1 MMARPENKKERLKRF
16 RLVLEDEGGD
26 MRKTIKRFLDIK
38 SISDLARRLDERRSD
53 VDLCVI
59 GYREPS
65 TGKRREYPRIRRKL
79 ERLLGI
85 PAQSFDSFFQEE

>member
-1 MMARPENKKERLKRF
+1 MRPENKKERLKRF
-16 RLVLEDEGGD
+16 GMVLEEKGGD
-26 MRKTIKRFLDIK
+26 MRAAIKWFLDIP

-53 VDLCVI
+53 VDLCVSA
-59 GYREPS
+59 YREPS
-65 TGKRREYPRIRRKL
+65 TGKVRVYPRIRRKM